1 MRPGFVLWI
10 VLTGCA
16 SPAERPTTSEPNQ
29 PREKVPPAMSASLP
43 PALEA
48 ELDAIRR
55 DPAESVGFGEK
66 ADTPYEPN
74 RADTLIASD
83 DPRVTERLLTEA
95 RAPGDRT
102 YRLAVLHVLGKRAD
116 PTVDAAL
123 IALIDDADLRA
134 TAAYLLGRA
143 GYRGYP
149 ARARDAAAVRAALR
163 RYVGDTSTFTDPF
176 YRRAFRTQ
184 DFVIGA
190 YVRVTGPEKFHLTDE
205 ALIDLI
211 GRGLPALSDAT
222 RAALLAQIA
231 SGL

>member
-1 MRPGFVLWI
+1 MRPAFVLWI
-10 VLTGCA
+10 MLTSCA
-16 SPAERPTTSEPNQ
+16 SPAERPATPEPNR
-29 PREKVPPAMSASLP
+29 PHDKVPSAMPTPLP

-74 RADTLIASD
+74 RADALIASD
-83 DPRVTERLLTEA
+83 DARVTERLLAEA

-116 PTVDAAL
+116 PAADAAL
-123 IALIDDADLRA
+123 VALLDDADLRA

-149 ARARDAAAVRAALR
+149 ARARDAAAVRTALR
-163 RYVGDTSTFTDPF
+163 RYVGDASTFTDPF

-184 DFVIGA
+184 DFVLGA
-190 YVRVTGPEKFHLTDE
+190 YVRITGPEKFHLTDD
-205 ALIDLI
+205 ALVDLI
-211 GRGLPALSDAT
+211 GRSLPALSDAA
-222 RAALLAQIA
+222 RADLLAQIA
-231 SGL
+231 SGR